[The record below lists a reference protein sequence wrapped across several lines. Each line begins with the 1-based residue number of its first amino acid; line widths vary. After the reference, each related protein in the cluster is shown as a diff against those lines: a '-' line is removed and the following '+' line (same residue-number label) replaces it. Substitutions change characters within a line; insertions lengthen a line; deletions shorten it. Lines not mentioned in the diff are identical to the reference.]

1 MSTEELTALAALTFN
16 WTRALDDVWADQ
28 RYHVE
33 GLHAETADLIRKGI
47 RESAAVDARPL
58 GIVIQG
64 ERGVGK
70 THLLGWTR
78 EQVQREGGYFFLI
91 GDLFTKAFWEQVL
104 GSVVEQLL
112 PLPDGSRNQLAT
124 LLTGLA
130 DRVGLDGDFRAQ
142 VTGEVPPSPEALKV
156 FIAALRRTDQKI
168 GLTCQDT
175 ARALALLASPLQ
187 EDQDVGYYYLTGN
200 EVDLQDRRRW
210 GINTTRKIP
219 RLLVNEVSQLLAL
232 TGPIVIA
239 IDQVDALI
247 DELVGVRP
255 DDQSQS
261 RPLADVATG
270 LMSLRDVAHRT
281 LTIISCLPESWDAIR
296 TRGTDTVVDRF
307 RMARQLRTIPTAYIG
322 RLMIAKRFA
331 ADFARAGFEP
341 PYVTWPILPAAFYD
355 ASKYTARGLLR
366 RVEAH
371 VDTCLRERS
380 ITELD
385 RLDEEWDGEQA
396 ALAQAATAASPGLAA
411 LDELFATLR
420 ENAAV
425 GAALLPEAEDAAMP
439 PLLAAGLEAW
449 AREAG
454 GGDDQEFV
462 QDAPPGKNPRLH
474 ACLRMLLDTR
484 TERQRRWAFRAIAS
498 SNPRAVQTRLR
509 KAIEGAGLAA
519 GGVGDAERRLF
530 VLRSAPWPSGPVTEK
545 SAAEF
550 ADKGGIVLPV
560 TEADLKTF
568 AALGELLGGH
578 HTDLNAWLLSRR
590 PAHGTGLLGQALG
603 GVTEAPAEPEI
614 EPEPEIEIQPE
625 TEAEIKNEPENEPE
639 PLPDPADLDAPAPDA
654 LAPDLDAHVTDALAP
669 GLPAI
674 HVGLPA
680 TDRPGA
686 NLDLE
691 SLRRHVVVF
700 AGSGSGK
707 TVLLRRMIEECA
719 LHGVSSIVLDPNNDL
734 ARLGDAWPS
743 PPEPWLADDADSA
756 REYLDATDVVIWT
769 PRREGGRPLTFQPL
783 PDFGAVLDDVDEFN
797 AAVDAAVEALAPRI
811 GAHRAGG
818 RASLEKAVLT
828 EAMRYFARGA
838 GHDLGRFIDLLADLP
853 GHLSEQPKGPL
864 IAANLADR
872 LRAVRTTDPLFAG
885 TGEPADP
892 GTLLTPPPGKRAR
905 ISVISSVGM
914 ASAEQWQGFVNQLQM
929 ALFSWVK
936 RNPAG
941 DRPLGGLLVMDE
953 AQDLV
958 PAVGTTACSE
968 STRLL
973 ASQARKY
980 GLGLLFATQSPKN
993 LHNSIPG
1000 NATTQVFGL
1009 LNAPV
1014 QIEAARELARAKGGD
1029 VPAIGRLSAGQFYLA
1044 TEGSAFRQIRTPMC
1058 LSYHPASPLTTEE
1071 VIARAAG
1078 TRG

>member
-16 WTRALDDVWADQ
+16 WTRALDDVWTEQ

-47 RESAAVDARPL
+47 REAAVDDARPL

-78 EQVQREGGYFFLI
+78 ERVQQAGGYFFLI

-112 PLPDGSRNQLAT
+112 PLPDGSRNQLET

-130 DRVGLDGDFRAQ
+130 DRVGLDGNFRAQ
-142 VTGEVPPSPEALKV
+142 IIGQLPPSPEALKV
-156 FIAALRRTDQKI
+156 FIAALRRTDPSL
-168 GLTCQDT
+168 GLICQDT

-219 RLLVNEVSQLLAL
+219 RLLVNEVSQLLSL

-247 DELVGVRP
+247 DELVGVSAGEAP
-255 DDQSQS
+255 HS
-261 RPLADVATG
+261 RPLADMATG
-270 LMSLRDVAHRT
+270 LMALRDVAYRT
-281 LTIISCLPESWDAIR
+281 LTIVSCLPESWDYIR
-296 TRGTDTVVDRF
+296 KYGVGPVADRF
-307 RMARQLRTIPTAYIG
+307 RVARQMRNIPSAYIG
-322 RLMIAKRFA
+322 RLMIAKRFT
-331 ADFARAGFEP
+331 ADFARTGFEP
-341 PYVTWPILPAAFYD
+341 PYATWPILPDAFDD
-355 ASKYTARGLLR
+355 ASRYTARALLR

-380 ITELD
+380 IVELD
-385 RLDEEWDGEQA
+385 RLDDERDH
-396 ALAQAATAASPGLAA
+396 ALAAPAGVTSQDSPGLAA

-420 ENAAV
+420 ENAVV
-425 GAALLPEAEDAAMP
+425 GAALTHQAEDAAMP
-439 PLLAAGLEAW
+439 PLLFAGLEAW
-449 AREAG
+449 ARETG
-454 GGDDQEFV
+454 GGDDQAFV
-462 QDAPPGKNPRLH
+462 QDPLPGKNPRLH

-498 SNPRAVQTRLR
+498 DHPRAVQTRLK

-545 SAAEF
+545 AAAEF
-550 ADKGGIVLPV
+550 ADKGGVMLPV

-578 HTDLNAWLLSRR
+578 HTELNAWLLSRR
-590 PAHGTGLLGQALG
+590 PAHGTELLDRALGEAGGRPEQAQAEQPQMGQAQ
-603 GVTEAPAEPEI
+603 AEPAAAD
-614 EPEPEIEIQPE
+614 PTATAATAATAATE
-625 TEAEIKNEPENEPE
+625 TEPDPQRG
-639 PLPDPADLDAPAPDA
+639 PDPAPEP
-654 LAPDLDAHVTDALAP
+654 V
-669 GLPAI
+669 I
-674 HVGLPA
+674 RVGLPGPGG
-680 TDRPGA
+680 PGA
-686 NLDLE
+686 TLNLE
-691 SLRRHVVVF
+691 SLRRHLAIF

-707 TVLLRRMIEECA
+707 TVLLRRVIEECA
-719 LHGVSSIVLDPNNDL
+719 LHGISSIVLDPNNDL

-743 PPEPWLADDADSA
+743 PPDPWLAGDAERA
-756 REYLDATDVVIWT
+756 RDYLAATDVVIWT
-769 PRREGGRPLTFQPL
+769 PRREGGRPLMFQPL
-783 PDFGAVLDDVDEFN
+783 PEFGAVLDDVDEFN

-811 GAHRAGG
+811 SAHRAGT
-818 RASLEKAVLT
+818 RAAQEKAVLT
-828 EAMRYFARGA
+828 ETMRYFARGA
-838 GHDLGRFIDLLADLP
+838 GHDLGAFIDLLANLP
-853 GHLSEQPKGPL
+853 ERVSEQSRGPL
-864 IAANLADR
+864 IAAELADR
-872 LRAVRTTDPLFAG
+872 LRAVRATDPLFGGA
-885 TGEPADP
+885 GEPADP
-892 GTLLTPPPGKRAR
+892 GMLLTPPPGKRAR

-914 ASAEQWQGFVNQLQM
+914 AGREQWQGFVSQLQM

-936 RNPAG
+936 RNPAEG
-941 DRPLGGLLVMDE
+941 RPLGGLLVMDE

-958 PAVGTTACSE
+958 PSGATTASSE

-993 LHNSIPG
+993 LHNSIAG
-1000 NATTQVFGL
+1000 NATTQLFGL

-1029 VPAIGRLSAGQFYLA
+1029 VPEVARLSAGQFYLA
-1044 TEGSAFRQIRTPMC
+1044 TEGSAFLRLHTPMC
-1058 LSYHPASPLTTEE
+1058 LSHHPASPLTTEE
-1071 VIARAAG
+1071 VLARARVPFPG
-1078 TRG
+1078 TA

>member
-1 MSTEELTALAALTFN
+1 MSTAELTALAALTFN
-16 WTRALDDVWADQ
+16 WTRALDDVWTDQ
-28 RYHVE
+28 RYHVD

-47 RESAAVDARPL
+47 REAAPSEARPL

-78 EQVQREGGYFFLI
+78 EQVQRAGGYFFLV

-112 PLPDGSRNQLAT
+112 PLPDGSRNQLET

-142 VTGEVPPSPEALKV
+142 ITGEVPPSPEALKV
-156 FIAALRRTDQKI
+156 FIAALRRTDPSL
-168 GLTCQDT
+168 GLICQDT

-200 EVDLQDRRRW
+200 EVDRQDRRRW
-210 GINTTRKIP
+210 GINSTRKTA

-247 DELVGVRP
+247 DELVGVGL
-255 DDQSQS
+255 DDASQS

-281 LTIISCLPESWDAIR
+281 LTIVSCLPRSWEYIR
-296 TRGTDTVVDRF
+296 TYGTDTVVDRF
-307 RMARQLRTIPTAYIG
+307 RMARQLRTIPSAYIG

-341 PYVTWPILPAAFYD
+341 PYVTWPILPAAFDD
-355 ASKYTARGLLR
+355 ASKYTARAMLR

-380 ITELD
+380 IVELD
-385 RLDEEWDGEQA
+385 RLDEEWGGEQT
-396 ALAQAATAASPGLAA
+396 ALAEATAAASPGLAV
-411 LDELFATLR
+411 LDELFSTLR
-420 ENAAV
+420 ENAVV
-425 GAALLPEAEDAAMP
+425 GAALRHETEDAAMP

-449 AREAG
+449 AREVG
-454 GGDDQEFV
+454 GGDDEAFV
-462 QDAPPGKNPRLH
+462 QDPLPGKNPRLH
-474 ACLRMLLDTR
+474 ACLRMLLDIR

-498 SNPRAVQTRLR
+498 SSPRAVQTRLR

-545 SAAEF
+545 AAAEF
-550 ADKGGIVLPV
+550 ADKGGMVLPV
-560 TEADLKTF
+560 PEADLKTF

-578 HTDLNAWLLSRR
+578 HTHLNPWLLSRR
-590 PAHGTGLLGQALG
+590 PAHGTELLGRALG
-603 GVTEAPAEPEI
+603 DLPEHAQERARPEHVQAEPAGAEDETQA
-614 EPEPEIEIQPE
+614 EPATAAQG
-625 TEAEIKNEPENEPE
+625 
-639 PLPDPADLDAPAPDA
+639 
-654 LAPDLDAHVTDALAP
+654 VR
-669 GLPAI
+669 
-674 HVGLPA
+674 VGLPA
-680 TDRPGA
+680 ADQPGA

-691 SLRRHVVVF
+691 SLRRHLAIF

-707 TVLLRRMIEECA
+707 TVLLRRVIEECA

-743 PPEPWLADDADSA
+743 PPDPWLPEDAERA
-756 REYLDATDVVIWT
+756 RDYLASTDVVIWT

-797 AAVDAAVEALAPRI
+797 AAVDAAVEALAPRV
-811 GAHRAGG
+811 GVARATGRAG
-818 RASLEKAVLT
+818 AEKAVLT

-853 GHLSEQPKGPL
+853 QHVSEQARGPL
-864 IAANLADR
+864 IAAGLADR

-885 TGEPADP
+885 VGEHADP
-892 GTLLTPPPGKRAR
+892 GMLLTPPPGKLAR

-914 ASAEQWQGFVNQLQM
+914 ASREQWQGFVNQLQM

-993 LHNSIPG
+993 LHKSIPG
-1000 NATTQVFGL
+1000 NATTQIFGL

-1029 VPAIGRLSAGQFYLA
+1029 IPAIGRLSAGQFYLA

-1071 VIARAAG
+1071 VLARASSPPARVSG
-1078 TRG
+1078 PR